1 MRYHKVTAITEAEA
15 DVLIKTPSSS
25 LNECVVIEHFG
36 KWYDVR
42 RMTGE
47 ELTEFCDDLHR
58 ARLADLTAG
67 LLRPH

>member
-15 DVLIKTPSSS
+15 DFIIKTPSSS

-42 RMTGE
+42 RMTDK
-47 ELTEFCDDLHR
+47 ELTDFCDDLNR
-58 ARLADLTAG
+58 SRLAELRAG
-67 LLRPH
+67 LLNPH